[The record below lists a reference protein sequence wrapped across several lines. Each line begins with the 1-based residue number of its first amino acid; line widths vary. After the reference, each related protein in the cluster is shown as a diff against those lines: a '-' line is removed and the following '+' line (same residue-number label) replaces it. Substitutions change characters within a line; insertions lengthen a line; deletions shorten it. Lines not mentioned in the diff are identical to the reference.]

1 MASSKSTFFY
11 IKNPERWAWWSRI
24 PRNQLRSGI
33 LHEEV
38 LCWCKPSKWSTSLLK
53 LWRNYTWIKY
63 PSASSVPISKMQSEL
78 CELFEMMGLSNCW
91 RVCKWIA
98 DLISCWVYYTFTRSC
113 FEKSWSSD
121 VQIGFALAQGPMQRQ
136 ITLTL
141 HSISMSQ
148 TSLIN
153 EHWHWDSSVSDH
165 VELLAAFNVVFIHQ
179 LVRHMSITRAQ
190 LTTRASPFMRR
201 WRSTIRQEWIGTLTP
216 AVWHKHGCLEHLF
229 LALNALSGFSLHCVE
244 EVKRKP

>member
-1 MASSKSTFFY
+1 MRKCFY
-11 IKNPERWAWWSRI
+11 VDANLLNDLQVLSNYGETT
-24 PRNQLRSGI
+24 
-33 LHEEV
+33 HELNIHQQV
-38 LCWCKPSKWSTSLLK
+38 RFQFIRCNLS
-53 LWRNYTWIKY
+53 
-63 PSASSVPISKMQSEL
+63 
-78 CELFEMMGLSNCW
+78 CELFEMMGLSDRW

-98 DLISCWVYYTFTRSC
+98 DLISCWVYYTFTCSC
-113 FEKSWSSD
+113 LRRVDRVMYRF
-121 VQIGFALAQGPMQRQ
+121 IALAQGPMQRQ

-165 VELLAAFNVVFIHQ
+165 VELLAAFNVVLIHQ
-179 LVRHMSITRAQ
+179 VARHMSITRAQ

-229 LALNALSGFSLHCVE
+229 LALNALCQVSVYTVE